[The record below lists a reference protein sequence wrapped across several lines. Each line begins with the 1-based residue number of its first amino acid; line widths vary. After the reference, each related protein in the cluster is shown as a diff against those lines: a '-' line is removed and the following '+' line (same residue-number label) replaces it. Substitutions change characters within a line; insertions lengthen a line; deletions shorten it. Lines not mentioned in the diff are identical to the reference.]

1 MAMTHGMLPLMPK
14 QQSRSASIAK
24 AKKDSLD
31 RTRSEQNV
39 ATVLLGSADGVIF
52 RNKINEKFTKAV
64 ISALALVTIF
74 IGFSSALDTAD
85 ILCVIICMAL
95 ETIIGELIRIENGIE
110 DVGDFIK
117 KKFLKGKKRR
127 RKEEIKKA
135 AEQLLSFATRDR

>member
-1 MAMTHGMLPLMPK
+1 
-14 QQSRSASIAK
+14 
-24 AKKDSLD
+24 
-31 RTRSEQNV
+31 
-39 ATVLLGSADGVIF
+39 
-52 RNKINEKFTKAV
+52 
-64 ISALALVTIF
+64 
-74 IGFSSALDTAD
+74 
-85 ILCVIICMAL
+85 MAL

>member
-39 ATVLLGSADGVIF
+39 ATVLLGSADGLIF

-95 ETIIGELIRIENGIE
+95 GTIIGELIRIENGIE

>member
-1 MAMTHGMLPLMPK
+1 MTHGMLPLMPK

-39 ATVLLGSADGVIF
+39 ATVLLGSADGLIF

-117 KKFLKGKKRR
+117 KKLLKGKKRR

>member
-39 ATVLLGSADGVIF
+39 ATVLLGSADGLIF

-117 KKFLKGKKRR
+117 KKLLKGKKRR

>member
-1 MAMTHGMLPLMPK
+1 MTHGMLPLMPK

-39 ATVLLGSADGVIF
+39 ATVLLGSADGLIF